1 MIILCFFAFGD
12 LNQMAS
18 FPLHFDFFPRGMY
31 GPIFVIVYVASPAR
45 DETLSPTLNGNEV
58 SMIACCVGPNVA
70 DKSRAISE
78 SILIRL
84 LSVFVLM
91 ANSLF
96 CAAGCRK
103 HSLGLPRIFLK
114 DIDFNQ
120 FLGSFLPFE
129 YNGYQMYTNIIPFGS
144 P

>member
-1 MIILCFFAFGD
+1 MSKGFASDLPRRFRRCWAIRTDSQMIILCFFAFGD

-78 SILIRL
+78 SNLIR
-84 LSVFVLM
+84 
-91 ANSLF
+91 
-96 CAAGCRK
+96 
-103 HSLGLPRIFLK
+103 
-114 DIDFNQ
+114 
-120 FLGSFLPFE
+120 FLGALFLSSYCESIMKVF
-129 YNGYQMYTNIIPFGS
+129 S
-144 P
+144 S